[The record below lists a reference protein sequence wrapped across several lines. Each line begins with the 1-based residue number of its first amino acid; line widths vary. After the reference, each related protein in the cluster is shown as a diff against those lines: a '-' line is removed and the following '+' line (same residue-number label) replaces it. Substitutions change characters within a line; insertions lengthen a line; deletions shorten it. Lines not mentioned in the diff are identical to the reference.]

1 METSS
6 WNIVSIAK
14 LQILDRLD
22 MLKLLF
28 LNPLQQFP
36 YISLRLNC
44 WHVPKV
50 LSVECDG
57 CREGDGEKH
66 TSKTKNTDVYAFG
79 SL

>member
-14 LQILDRLD
+14 LPILDRLD

-50 LSVECDG
+50 LS
-57 CREGDGEKH
+57 
-66 TSKTKNTDVYAFG
+66 A
-79 SL
+79 